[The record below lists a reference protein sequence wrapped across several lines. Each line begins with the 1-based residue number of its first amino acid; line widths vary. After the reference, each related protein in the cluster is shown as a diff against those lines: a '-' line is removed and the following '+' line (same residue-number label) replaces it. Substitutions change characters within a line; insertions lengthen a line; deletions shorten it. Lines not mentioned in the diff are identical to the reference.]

1 MELKLK
7 SIREEK
13 AAWEAA
19 GFTLPSYDIDALRAQ
34 TKAAPEWLHFGPGN
48 IFRGFIGSLA
58 ECLIAKGELKSGIV
72 AVADYDMEI
81 IDRIYEP
88 FDMLTLSVGLARDGK
103 KTLAVTASIADAVKA
118 AVEQDKMHSIAAAD
132 SLKMVSYT
140 VTEKGYVVRDA
151 EGNPTKPVQAEIDA
165 GPEGP
170 VTVMGHS
177 AALLYYRYKAGGAP
191 IAMVSM
197 DNCSAN
203 GERLKTSVVYIAEQW
218 VKNGKADEDFLNYIK
233 DESRVSFPWTM
244 IDKITPRPDPEV
256 AKELAEM
263 GIVNMDP
270 VVTQKNTFIA
280 PFVNA
285 ENPQYLVVED
295 RFPNGR
301 PPLEDAGVYMT
312 DRATVDLSEKM
323 KVMSCL
329 NPLHT
334 ALAVCGCLLGYKKIS
349 DEMDDSDLKD
359 LVYAL
364 GDEGMQVVNDPG
376 IIHPEDFL
384 KEVLTE
390 RLPNPGLPDTPQRIA
405 TDTSQKVPI
414 RFGATIR
421 AYAAQGRTAELKII
435 PFVLAAWL
443 RYLDGTD
450 DEGKAMEL
458 SSDPMLDQLT
468 AEVKDPEGAGRILK
482 NAEIFGSDL
491 SAYPE
496 FYAKI
501 LQYYERMK
509 SGPQMVRKC
518 LKEAVGA

>member
-1 MELKLK
+1 MELKLT
-7 SIREEK
+7 SLREER
-13 AAWEAA
+13 AAWETA
-19 GFTLPSYDIDALRAQ
+19 GFTLPSYDIGALRAQ
-34 TKAAPEWLHFGPGN
+34 TQEAPEWLHFGPGN

-58 ECLIAKGELKSGIV
+58 DCLIAKGELKSGIV

-81 IDRIYEP
+81 IDKIYEP

-118 AVEQDKMHSIAAAD
+118 AVEQEKMRRIAGEG

-151 EGNPTKPVQAEIDA
+151 EGNPTAPVQKEIAA

-170 VTVMGHS
+170 VTVMGNS

-203 GERLKTSVVYIAEQW
+203 GDRLKTSVLYIAEQW
-218 VKNGKADEDFLNYIK
+218 VKNGKAEEGFLDYIK
-233 DESRVSFPWTM
+233 DERRVSFPWTM

-256 AKELAEM
+256 AKELAAM
-263 GIVNMDP
+263 GIKDMDP
-270 VVTQKNTFIA
+270 VVTQKGTFIA

-301 PPLEDAGVYMT
+301 PPLQDAGVYMT
-312 DRATVDLSEKM
+312 DRETVDKSEKM

-349 DEMDDSDLKD
+349 DEMEDEELKK

-364 GDEGMQVVNDPG
+364 GDEGMEVVTDPG

-421 AYAAQGRTAELKII
+421 SYAAQGRTGELKII

-450 DEGKAMEL
+450 DQGEAMEL
-458 SSDPMLDQLT
+458 SADPMLDMLK
-468 AEVKDPEGAGRILK
+468 AELKEPNGAERILK

-491 SAYPE
+491 SLYPE
-496 FYAKI
+496 LYAKI
-501 LQYYERMK
+501 LKHYEALM
-509 SGPQMVRKC
+509 SGPQKVREG
-518 LKEAVGA
+518 LKELLSA

>member
-1 MELKLK
+1 MELNRK

-19 GFTLPSYDIDALRAQ
+19 GFTLPSYDIDALREQ
-34 TKAAPEWLHFGPGN
+34 TKKAPEWLHFGPGN

-58 ECLIAKGELKSGIV
+58 DCLIAKGELKSGIV

-88 FDMLTLSVGLARDGK
+88 FDMLTLSVGLARDGS
-103 KTLAVTASIADAVKA
+103 KTLAVTASIADTVKA
-118 AVEQDKMHSIAAAD
+118 AVEQDKMRAIAAMD

-151 EGNPTKPVQAEIDA
+151 KGDPTAPVKAEIEA

-170 VTVMGHS
+170 VTVMGNS
-177 AALLYYRYKAGGAP
+177 AALLYYRYKAGAAP

-203 GERLKTSVVYIAEQW
+203 GDRLKASVTYIAEQW
-218 VKNGKADEDFLNYIK
+218 VKNGKAEEGFLDYIR

-244 IDKITPRPDPEV
+244 IDKITPRPDPQV
-256 AKELAEM
+256 AKELEAM
-263 GIVNMDP
+263 GISNMAP

-312 DRATVDLSEKM
+312 DRKTVDLSEKM

-349 DEMDDSDLKD
+349 DEMEDKELKA

-364 GDEGMQVVNDPG
+364 GDEGMEVVNDPG

-414 RFGATIR
+414 RFGATIK
-421 AYAAQGRTAELKII
+421 AYAAQGRTAELRII

-443 RYLDGTD
+443 RYL
-450 DEGKAMEL
+450 EGKDDDMKEMEL
-458 SSDPMLDQLT
+458 SSDPLLEQLT
-468 AEVKDPEGAGRILK
+468 AQIKEEQGAEKILK

-491 SAYPE
+491 SQYPE
-496 FYAKI
+496 FYEKI
-501 LQYYERMK
+501 LKYREEMK

-518 LKEAVGA
+518 LKELVG